1 MKVWLTTVVSLLGV
15 VMGVLGSESSNGD
28 FKVIDVCYAGQGPQE
43 QHTLMETGT
52 TDINLFMGCYGSDR
66 NMTMYGRTI
75 YSFSFSHTDEADK
88 YIALVSGLGIG
99 GNDFK
104 PLELD
109 LLAEYLTGEIGG
121 VKVQLTA
128 DAEQINP

>member
-1 MKVWLTTVVSLLGV
+1 MRLL
-15 VMGVLGSESSNGD
+15 L
-28 FKVIDVCYAGQGPQE
+28 FRQE
-43 QHTLMETGT
+43 YEDMSTHTL
-52 TDINLFMGCYGSDR
+52 LFY
-66 NMTMYGRTI
+66 
-75 YSFSFSHTDEADK
+75 FSRADEADK

-121 VKVQLTA
+121 VKVQLA
-128 DAEQINP
+128 DDAEQINRLR